1 MMRDFFVL
9 SIYNSIEHRCVTHLY
24 SIPLLNF
31 YRSVDNKIQAAICSL
46 FYYIYKMKTILL
58 SICLFFAIN
67 SFSQKVTYSD
77 LIGKTWVDTN
87 NRVGINTVTKFI
99 DSSHYM
105 LWSFICYGVQF
116 GGKIIR

>member
-1 MMRDFFVL
+1 MCWFQ
-9 SIYNSIEHRCVTHLY
+9 HRCVTHLY
-24 SIPLLNF
+24 GIPLLNF
-31 YRSVDNKIQAAICSL
+31 YLSEAIPPLKIQAAICSL